1 MILMYPFEIHCAIK
15 IPSSSLLRKERF
27 SVDWTETFRFWC
39 FVCIRTN
46 EKNQKPEFMSIPHQN
61 WVKGD
66 NGTMGGVIYQIL
78 PRSAMITFFVQSHA
92 NIHMNRTVFT
102 GLDIPQ
108 MIFQC
113 NGRVTSSLQ
122 WQAYC
127 LASSCS
133 HQEKKIVHIKLSL
146 ILISSYQLKLEI
158 GSQTDIV
165 EGVDYPYF

>member
-1 MILMYPFEIHCAIK
+1 MILMYPFETHSAIK
-15 IPSSSLLRKERF
+15 IPSNSLLRKEQF

-78 PRSAMITFFVQSHA
+78 PRSALMRFYVQSHA

-102 GLDIPQ
+102 GPDIPQ
-108 MIFQC
+108 MIFQSKGDIQC
-113 NGRVTSSLQ
+113 TVVGILQLLTSNSLWFWKSSSQ
-122 WQAYC
+122 W
-127 LASSCS
+127 
-133 HQEKKIVHIKLSL
+133 
-146 ILISSYQLKLEI
+146 KLEI
-158 GSQTDIV
+158 GSQTDLV